1 MIQMRVTPEEA
12 KALIGVIPHKMC
24 QKGAQK
30 YWVTGGAA
38 GVKAQ
43 SICWLYCWAETGM
56 NSLEAAHHAQLA
68 FNQIFDKSY
77 KWFAARVPH
86 EWARNARYKD
96 GDYIESELIQKL
108 ESSPT

>member
-12 KALIGVIPHKMC
+12 KGLIRVIPHKTC
-24 QKGAQK
+24 HKGAQK
-30 YWVTGGAA
+30 HWVIGGAA

-56 NSLEAAHHAQLA
+56 NSPEAAHHAKLA

-77 KWFAARVPH
+77 EWFADRVPS

-96 GDYIESELIQKL
+96 SDIESELIQKL